1 MKDIPK
7 AMIGVLVFIG
17 MQRFVDV
24 VSNLFIKPNIPNQM
38 DQQERDAI
46 RLFVEIITIVV
57 LVFLIKKIC

>member
-7 AMIGVLVFIG
+7 AMVGVLVFIG
-17 MQRFVDV
+17 MQRFVEI

-38 DQQERDAI
+38 DPQEKDAI
-46 RLFVEIITIVV
+46 QLFVEVITIVV